1 MYTNTLPL
9 TVQLTKNPTPHK
21 PVPRSTVRVNAG
33 KSLGAIVLNL
43 MRSQARVV
51 EAGQE
56 EA

>member
-9 TVQLTKNPTPHK
+9 TVQSTKNPTPHK

-51 EAGQE
+51 DSGQE